1 MLFLR
6 KAPNGKF
13 RVIGVDT
20 YDGENWVEG
29 DFDTLE
35 QATKHAY
42 EHTKDKNML
51 KMHVYDDTGHHRY
64 EAGRY

>member
-1 MLFLR
+1 MSFVR

-13 RVIGVDT
+13 RVIGADT
-20 YDGENWVEG
+20 YDGEGWVKG

-35 QATKHAY
+35 QATKHMDEY
-42 EHTKDKNML
+42 TKDKNML
-51 KMHVYDDTGHHRY
+51 KMHIYNDTGRHRY